1 MKHEKDTAI
10 RPAQDYTIRMR
21 YELAGVLRIFERDD
35 IATNRVKRASGP
47 GVMVFMTRK
56 KIARIKK
63 LLREG
68 TA

>member
-1 MKHEKDTAI
+1 
-10 RPAQDYTIRMR
+10 MR

-35 IATNRVKRASGP
+35 IAKNRVKRPSGT

-63 LLREG
+63 LLSEV